1 MSRFSLNRLW
11 VQFSAVI
18 VGVVIVAA
26 ATMIGVTFIMRPQ
39 LLSPAERFERVEQGT
54 ITPNWLPRML
64 TRDTIILI
72 TTGGVL
78 AIGGGIFLSRRMTAP
93 LDELAGGAAAFGKR
107 NFSHRVVPAGSTE
120 LVALATSF
128 NQMAANLEEAEH
140 LRSNLLADVAH
151 ELRTPLT
158 VLQGNLRA
166 LLDDVYPLDKT
177 EVARLYDQTR
187 HLNHLVDDLHVLA
200 QAEAR
205 QLPLHL
211 ELLDANSL
219 VQSTAELY
227 EALFETKEIT
237 LGIVLPGTPSMIRAD
252 RARITQVLQNLLTNA
267 LRHTSPQGTIG
278 IHVGSTA
285 AVVKIAVVDNGDG
298 IEAEHLPYVFN
309 RFYRTDRARDRD
321 SGGAGLGLA
330 LVRAIVESHGGQ
342 VSAASAGRGRGSTFT
357 ILLPCGPVE
366 AAAAAYRGPSNAAHP
381 PQGLKESDQYA

>member
-18 VGVVIVAA
+18 VGVVIIAA

-39 LLSPAERFERVEQGT
+39 LLSPAERLERVELGAT
-54 ITPNWLPRML
+54 TPSWLPRML
-64 TRDTIILI
+64 TRDAVILI
-72 TTGGVL
+72 ATGGVL
-78 AIGGGIFLSRRMTAP
+78 AIGSGIFLSRRMTAP
-93 LDELAGGAAAFGKR
+93 LDELAGGAAAFGR
-107 NFSHRVVPAGSTE
+107 GNFAHRVTPAGSTE
-120 LVALATSF
+120 LVALANSF
-128 NQMAANLEEAEH
+128 NQMAADLEEAE
-140 LRSNLLADVAH
+140 LRRSNLLADVAH

-166 LLDDVYPLDKT
+166 LLDDVYPLDKA

-187 HLNHLVDDLHVLA
+187 HLNRLVDDLHVLA

-211 ELLDANSL
+211 ELMDANQL
-219 VQSTAELY
+219 VQSTSELY

-252 RARITQVLQNLLTNA
+252 RARITQVLQNLLANA
-267 LRHTSPQGTIG
+267 LRHTPSGGTISVY
-278 IHVGSTA
+278 VGRADA
-285 AVVKIAVVDNGDG
+285 AAQIAVADNGDG
-298 IEAEHLPYVFN
+298 IEAEHLPYVFS

-342 VSAASAGRGRGSTFT
+342 VIAESAGRSQGSTFT
-357 ILLPCGPVE
+357 ILLPCDP
-366 AAAAAYRGPSNAAHP
+366 AAASAYADTPYAVHA
-381 PQGLKESDQYA
+381 PQGRKESSQYA

>member
-39 LLSPAERFERVEQGT
+39 LLSPVERVERAEQDT
-54 ITPNWLPRML
+54 TMPSWLPRML
-64 TRDTIILI
+64 TRDTVILLA
-72 TTGGVL
+72 TGGVL

-93 LDELAGGAAAFGKR
+93 LDELAGGAAAFGKGD
-107 NFSHRVVPAGSTE
+107 FAHRVTPAGSTE

-128 NQMAANLEEAEH
+128 NQMAADLEEAEV

-166 LLDDVYPLDKT
+166 MLDDVYPLDKT

-187 HLNHLVDDLHVLA
+187 HLNRLVDDLHVLA

-211 ELLDANSL
+211 EPIDANQL

-227 EALFETKEIT
+227 EALLETRGIT
-237 LGIVLPGTPSMIRAD
+237 LGVILPDIPSMIRAD

-267 LRHTSPQGTIG
+267 LRHTPPGGTINVK
-278 IHVGSTA
+278 VGQASA
-285 AVVKIAVVDNGDG
+285 AVQIAIGDNGDG

-330 LVRAIVESHGGQ
+330 LVQAIVESHGGQ
-342 VSAASAGRGRGSTFT
+342 ASVTSAGRGHGSTFT
-357 ILLPCGPVE
+357 ILLPREPP
-366 AAAAAYRGPSNAAHP
+366 AAATPAYAGTLYAVHAAFSPLA
-381 PQGLKESDQYA
+381 